1 MAAPTTAAAIHPD
14 AEQLGAPKSIT
25 AALPGS
31 RPRPSCVPS
40 KYSAI
45 APFRVVVLLLAMLEP
60 CHLRQL
66 EQPRSGWLRTARS
79 GSRTDRCDANR
90 LPERNSTA
98 ARFAG
103 LSSSGGGIRTRDLRV
118 IEFAGGGQLSFGFP
132 VP

>member
-45 APFRVVVLLLAMLEP
+45 APFRVLVLLLAMLKP

-66 EQPRSGWLRTARS
+66 EQPRSGWLRTVRFESGTPGVAAQIGFPS
-79 GSRTDRCDANR
+79 GSSAQ
-90 LPERNSTA
+90 
-98 ARFAG
+98 G
-103 LSSSGGGIRTRDLRV
+103 LSD
-118 IEFAGGGQLSFGFP
+118 
-132 VP
+132 